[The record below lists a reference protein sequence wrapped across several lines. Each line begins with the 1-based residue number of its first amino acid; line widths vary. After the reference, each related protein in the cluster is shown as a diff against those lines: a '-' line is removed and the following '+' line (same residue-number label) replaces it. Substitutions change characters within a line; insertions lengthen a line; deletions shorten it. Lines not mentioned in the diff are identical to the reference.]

1 MPRVKRG
8 VTAHRRH
15 KKILSQAKGFRG
27 KRKNVF
33 KLAKNA
39 VMKAGQNAYRD
50 RRLKKRTFHQL
61 WILRIN
67 AACREHDLKYSRFI
81 YGLEL
86 AGIEINR
93 KMLAELAVSEPDVFK
108 EIVDKA
114 KAAIPKEGAAPQ
126 TEKAHAKP
134 KIEAPVKAE
143 KAEEKAEVKEVPEKT
158 EEKVEVEQEV
168 EETPEAELVE
178 EEVAEESPAPAEEPK
193 EETPVE
199 SEIESE
205 SEEPEKKVDEEETK

>member
-1 MPRVKRG
+1 MRVKRG

-15 KKILSQAKGFRG
+15 KKIIKQAKGFRG

-50 RRLKKRTFHQL
+50 RKLKKRTFHQL

-67 AACREHDLKYSRFI
+67 NACRDHDLKYSRFI

-93 KMLAELAVSEPDVFK
+93 KMLSELAISEPNIFK
-108 EIVDKA
+108 EIVEKA
-114 KAAIPKEGAAPQ
+114 KAALPPEGQAPDIG
-126 TEKAHAKP
+126 KP
-134 KIEAPVKAE
+134 KKAEPKAE
-143 KAEEKAEVKEVPEKT
+143 KKVAPKKPKA
-158 EEKVEVEQEV
+158 
-168 EETPEAELVE
+168 A
-178 EEVAEESPAPAEEPK
+178 VAETQENVTEGEDPNPRPEDEEAG
-193 EETPVE
+193 E
-199 SEIESE
+199 
-205 SEEPEKKVDEEETK
+205 EEPETKE

>member
-1 MPRVKRG
+1 MRVKRG

-15 KKILSQAKGFRG
+15 KKIMQQAKGFRG

-50 RRLKKRTFHQL
+50 RKLKKRTFHQL

-67 AACREHDLKYSRFI
+67 AACREHEIKYSRFI

-93 KMLAELAVSEPDVFK
+93 KMLSELAISEPDIFK
-108 EIVDKA
+108 EIVEKA
-114 KAAIPKEGAAPQ
+114 KAALPPEGQAPDIG
-126 TEKAHAKP
+126 KP
-134 KIEAPVKAE
+134 KKAE
-143 KAEEKAEVKEVPEKT
+143 PKVEKKTTKKPKAKVVEAQEDATEGEDTNPRPEDEMSGEEEPVEEPKKEEVKK
-158 EEKVEVEQEV
+158 EEIVEVEEDV
-168 EETPEAELVE
+168 KE
-178 EEVAEESPAPAEEPK
+178 EESA
-193 EETPVE
+193 
-199 SEIESE
+199 
-205 SEEPEKKVDEEETK
+205 PEKEQKEVDEKEAKE